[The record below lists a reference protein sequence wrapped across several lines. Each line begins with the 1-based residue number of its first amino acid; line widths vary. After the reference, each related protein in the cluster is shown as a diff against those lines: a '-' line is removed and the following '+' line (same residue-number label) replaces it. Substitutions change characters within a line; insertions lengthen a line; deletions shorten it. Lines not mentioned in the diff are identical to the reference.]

1 MNIIEA
7 VDAAVAA
14 RPDAVFV
21 SSLGT
26 STSALRRATQDGCHL
41 YLGGSMG
48 SCLAVALGLS
58 AGAPDAEVV
67 AIVGDGDLVMGS
79 SALWDLAGIRPTNLT
94 VVVMSDGR
102 YAITGGQVLPQPASA
117 AAVAGS
123 LGVVSGSAD
132 DPGKLLALLADRD
145 VTLVE
150 ARLNGEA
157 VWPGPSP
164 FVEPSWVTSRL
175 HEVLGRPGA
184 NAQVLE
190 AEPTSSSWQE
200 SLANALIDAGANQFT
215 YVPDS
220 RISRAAVAVDARGVA
235 IHMLTRE
242 EQCVGYAA
250 GAAMAGA
257 SPVVMMQCSGL
268 GNSANALGSLVL
280 PYGLGMVLVLSMRG
294 TLGEAN
300 PSQVPMGQATYG
312 ILDALGVQRYSL
324 RSVDTI
330 DTVVKGVATLA
341 FKTNRPVALILEQ
354 ELGGGGNMPS
364 RRADAS

>member
-7 VDAAVAA
+7 VDAGVAA
-14 RPDAVFV
+14 RPRAVFV

-41 YLGGSMG
+41 YLGGAMG
-48 SCLAVALGLS
+48 SGLAVALGLS
-58 AGAPDAEVV
+58 IGAPDAEVV
-67 AIVGDGDLVMGS
+67 AIVGDGDLIMGS
-79 SALWDLAGIRPTNLT
+79 SALWDLAGIQPTNLT

-123 LGVVSGSAD
+123 LGVASGSAD
-132 DPGKLLALLADRD
+132 DPEKLLALLAGRD
-145 VTLVE
+145 VTLLE
-150 ARLNGEA
+150 ARLDGET

-184 NAQVLE
+184 AKAQAE
-190 AEPTSSSWQE
+190 ETEPTSSTWQV

-215 YVPDS
+215 YVPDA
-220 RISRAAVAVDARGVA
+220 RISETAAAVDSRGVA

-242 EQCVGYAA
+242 EQCVGFAA

-268 GNSANALGSLVL
+268 GNSANALGSLAL

-324 RSVDTI
+324 RSPDTI

-341 FKTNRPVALILEQ
+341 FKTNRPVALILEP
-354 ELGGGGNMPS
+354 ELGG
-364 RRADAS
+364 RREYA